1 MGRFEGSGCGGDVER
16 GKGHARAER
25 NRHGAEPNVDAIAP
39 LVKCLILGICSEDL
53 VFESRFDVIR

>member
-1 MGRFEGSGCGGDVER
+1 MGRFEGRGAGEMWNVER
-16 GKGHARAER
+16 DMIAER